1 MDLGLAFSYVFED
14 DDWLKKV
21 GIAALILLIPIIGQ
35 IIVLGWALT
44 ITRRVIQND
53 PVPMPDWSDFGEY
66 TILGLKAFVIGLV
79 YAIPF
84 IIFMIPSSILSGTI
98 DPHGPNAIIS
108 IIITLLGCL
117 TFLYSL
123 IIALIMPAAYGQL
136 AATGEIGDGLN
147 VSKIISMITKN
158 PSTYLM
164 AFLGLIL
171 AGIVA
176 SLGSI
181 ACGIGVI
188 ATSAY
193 AMAVE
198 GHLFGQAYRVANPAG
213 PESPAA

>member
-1 MDLGLAFSYVFED
+1 MDIGLAFSYVFED

-21 GIAALILLIPIIGQ
+21 GIAALVLLIPIIGQ
-35 IIVLGWALT
+35 LIVLGWALT

-53 PVPMPDWSDFGEY
+53 PVPLPDWNDFGEY
-66 TILGLKAFVIGLV
+66 TIFGLKAFVIGLV
-79 YAIPF
+79 YAIPL
-84 IIFMIPSSILSGTI
+84 IIFMIPSSILSGTM
-98 DPHGPNAIIS
+98 DPHSPRAIIS
-108 IIITLLGCL
+108 IIVTLLGCL

-123 IIALIMPAAYGQL
+123 LIALIMPAAYGQL
-136 AATGEIGDGLN
+136 AATGEIGEGLN